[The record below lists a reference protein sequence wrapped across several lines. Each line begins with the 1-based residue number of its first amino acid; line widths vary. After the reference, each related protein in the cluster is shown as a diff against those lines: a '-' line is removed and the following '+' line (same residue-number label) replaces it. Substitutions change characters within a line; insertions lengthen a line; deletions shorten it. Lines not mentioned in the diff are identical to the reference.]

1 MDAPATVATVAIPVE
16 AVTEE
21 TTTSQAAVS
30 MSPMLLPSEDTP
42 RLSESTDN
50 ATQNNDNDNDTAAA
64 DADAGE
70 NTCNSNTNSNDN
82 DNNSNTAEEA
92 GAVLLEGTGA
102 LESATAVVT
111 APVRPILEP
120 SPPSGNTVVTVGPPN
135 TMDGSNNSHT
145 PTAIVDNVHHQHVH
159 DHNSTPP
166 QPPRAIVAASPS
178 SVASGISSIKSNVN
192 VASGVYYFLFLL
204 FILKGLHLLKM
215 SNSRFMLPYISYH
228 ANRY

>member
-16 AVTEE
+16 AVTDE

-50 ATQNNDNDNDTAAA
+50 ATQNNDNDKDTAAAA

-145 PTAIVDNVHHQHVH
+145 PTAIVDNVHHQNVH

-192 VASGVYYFLFLL
+192 VASGVYSFFIFTVYFEGSAFTE
-204 FILKGLHLLKM
+204 
-215 SNSRFMLPYISYH
+215 NV
-228 ANRY
+228 